1 MKYIK
6 IILLPILSTLL
17 ITHLQA
23 IELSNSYNSVNA
35 TYLNSIGDDEVS
47 GYEFGISSEI
57 LETSFIVGLIYSTSE
72 FDEIDNIDIG
82 SLDFEAKSLGVLL
95 GYAFSISPDFDIVP
109 SIGYAKSDLDLFGQE
124 VLELDSYIVGVD
136 FRYKVSKNAILSFGV
151 DFTDSSVDE
160 TKELSASAINRIG
173 GPAVAAEFSDAL
185 KSDGGSDWEESFSL
199 GYEHGLTEN
208 LILDLSISTS
218 EFESYIYALGL
229 SWSWGS

>member
-1 MKYIK
+1 MNYIK

-17 ITHLQA
+17 VTHLQA
-23 IELSNSYNSVNA
+23 IELSNSYNSVGA
-35 TYLNSIGDDEVS
+35 SYLNLIGDDEAS
-47 GYEFGISSEI
+47 GYEFNISSEI

-82 SLDFEAKSLGVLL
+82 SLNFEAKSLGVLL

-151 DFTDSSVDE
+151 DFTDISVDS
-160 TKELSASAINRIG
+160 TD
-173 GPAVAAEFSDAL
+173 EFSDAL
-185 KSDGGSDWEESFSL
+185 ESDFGSDWEASYSL

-229 SWSWGS
+229 RWSWGS